1 MSSSRNLAR
10 HATDNRLYQWHTRV
24 FMDRIAELLERSG
37 AETVLDAGCG
47 EGFVADHL
55 KAALPHLRITG
66 LDASA
71 EAVEYAREHYA
82 HAASYHVGSVY
93 ALPFDDDAF
102 DLVLCSE
109 VLEHLDRPDD
119 ALAEL
124 RRVARRHVA
133 VTVPLEPIFDTL
145 TRINLRLGI
154 GGDPGHVNFW
164 TRRGFERFV
173 GRHFDRVETGTTLVY
188 NWALAEL

>member
-1 MSSSRNLAR
+1 MSESRNLAR
-10 HATDNRLYQWHTRV
+10 HATENRLYQWHTRV
-24 FMDRIAELLERSG
+24 FMDRIAELVRRSG

-55 KAALPHLRITG
+55 KAAMPHLRITG

-71 EAVEYAREHYA
+71 GAVEYAREHFA

-93 ALPFDDDAF
+93 GLPFDDDAF

-119 ALAEL
+119 ALDEL
-124 RRVARRHVA
+124 ARVARRHVA
-133 VTVPLEPIFDTL
+133 VTVPLEPIFDAL
-145 TRINLRLGI
+145 TRVNLRLGI

-164 TRRGFERFV
+164 TRRSFERFMR
-173 GRHFDRVETGTTLVY
+173 RHFDRVETGTALVY